1 MIAAAT
7 EIRGLRT
14 TASLPRRL
22 SGGLR
27 RECEK
32 QARIGSHGGKAG
44 ERALAAGEA
53 LSLGDRQRLACQ
65 PGELVVFGRVR

>member
-1 MIAAAT
+1 M
-7 EIRGLRT
+7 
-14 TASLPRRL
+14 
-22 SGGLR
+22 

-44 ERALAAGEA
+44 EGALAAGEA
-53 LSLGDRQRLACQ
+53 LSLDDRQRLACQ